1 MINTRKVIVT
11 LDIDDNIAIESGMG
25 TIDYL
30 ESVLSTLSNSGI
42 SLDNARILDE
52 DDECDIQA
60 IELAN
65 KIFE

>member
-42 SLDNARILDE
+42 SIDNARILDE